1 MKMLVEWVSE
11 ANKKVLIGGAAVLA
25 VLVFGLAFV
34 MMGGE
39 EEPVEGVA
47 ESEGS
52 FVPALA
58 PMDQAA
64 IDQSVSATVAALQP
78 TPTVTP
84 PPDVAA
90 TLRAEIF
97 SGRMDRLVLNPLD
110 TVEERN
116 PYLNRSELEYLEDL
130 GARLWVYTKV
140 WLHVRDVVFEDPSE
154 WSLEVVER
162 NLEKARML
170 LNGVA
175 GRRSPSGGE
184 VGKVVVAYGQTIEE
198 GMSEIGHSVTLLGEA
213 FEVLSEVDPD
223 RPLSRDERQELV
235 LIVREVED
243 SLEAFDRAMS
253 VYGCSVCGELFR
265 QAGGGR

>member
-25 VLVFGLAFV
+25 VLVLGLAFV
-34 MMGGE
+34 MMGGD
-39 EEPVEGVA
+39 EEPVEGLA
-47 ESEGS
+47 EAEGS

-58 PMDQAA
+58 PMDQVA

-90 TLRAEIF
+90 TLQAEIF
-97 SGRMDRLVLNPLD
+97 SSRMDRLVLNPLD

-116 PYLNRSELEYLEDL
+116 PYLTRSELEYLEDL

-140 WLHVRDVVFEDPSE
+140 WLHVRDVVFVDPSE

-162 NLEKARML
+162 DLVKARL
-170 LNGVA
+170 LLSGVA

-198 GMSEIGHSVTLLGEA
+198 GMSKVGHSVSLLEEA
-213 FEVLSEVDPD
+213 LDVLADVDPE

-243 SLEAFDRAMS
+243 SLEGFDRAMS
-253 VYGCSVCGELFR
+253 AYGCSVCGELFR
-265 QAGGGR
+265 QVGGGR